1 MFIYSCLFCFKA
13 VYCLFQSCLL
23 FVSELFIVCFRAV
36 YCLFQSCLLFVSE
49 LFIVCFKAVYCLF
62 QSCLLF
68 VSKLFIVCFKAV
80 YCLFQSCLLFVS
92 ELFIVCFRAVYCLFQ
107 SCLLFVS
114 ELFIVCFRAVYCLF
128 QSCLLFVSEL
138 LFRELGCRQTA
149 LRHFIRYLT
158 ETKELTLLMELLR
171 YVHTL
176 LHLLQYKDH
185 LNIAD
190 INKRRDFLKSCVSL
204 PFSAD
209 DSAHVQHHLA
219 LLERQIQIEVSD
231 REAERGGQTDVF
243 QKFPREAPVLHM
255 PLINTLYYS
264 CLYHYTEPQ
273 ENYSSPLN
281 IRNTFRVSEKQF
293 FITALAARSKL
304 GAWLDVD
311 TMFTNR
317 KWFGFTKKKS
327 PIGFHRVVDI
337 LHRSSAPSQVLQKY
351 IGLVDDT
358 ERRISL
364 AQRHK
369 CHDVVIN
376 TYRELRDRQLLLG
389 YRGRVEPGSE
399 QEVTIDR
406 LLGNTQ
412 IRWKN

>member
-1 MFIYSCLFCFKA
+1 MGISLGVLTIFSLISGRSKGRNSFHFTELPCESSVRLITPELRKIKSDNKANVGEFSPDDAVHKLLLGKVVVLENFRSLKDKLLLLDFSVNAHDGNVITAVLIYLKRT
-13 VYCLFQSCLL
+13 L
-23 FVSELFIVCFRAV
+23 
-36 YCLFQSCLLFVSE
+36 
-49 LFIVCFKAVYCLF
+49 
-62 QSCLLF
+62 
-68 VSKLFIVCFKAV
+68 SK
-80 YCLFQSCLLFVS
+80 
-92 ELFIVCFRAVYCLFQ
+92 
-107 SCLLFVS
+107 
-114 ELFIVCFRAVYCLF
+114 
-128 QSCLLFVSEL
+128 EL

-171 YVHTL
+171 SLGRTEEVS
-176 LHLLQYKDH
+176 LLQYKDH